1 MTCCELTELLVS
13 QGVGWRLWSRCW
25 ISSRAL
31 DRMPSC
37 HRAPRLGNFDESTVF
52 GLQRRWS
59 MDMWNVRSNFVLP
72 LQEPAHAGT
81 CTGARSFCRFVI
93 FGSLVL
99 VLQMQRIFGCFC
111 HSRAP
116 LPYIELLMSQ
126 SSAISLVFQVRY
138 QKLEQELPAPQLP
151 APPDK
156 TNGTGTIL
164 VTSHK
169 LQLFHWPWSFK
180 KGVGSM
186 PENKSAMV
194 KSHSGQPWCACGMEF
209 VVARRISSNQVAQG
223 SGLEPS
229 EWHH

>member
-72 LQEPAHAGT
+72 LQESAHAGT

-99 VLQMQRIFGCFC
+99 VLQMQCIFGCFC

-116 LPYIELLMSQ
+116 LLISSCSCRKVRRSALSSKSGIRSWSRSCQLLRIKQ
-126 SSAISLVFQVRY
+126 WHRY
-138 QKLEQELPAPQLP
+138 HPSNIWQIA
-151 APPDK
+151 
-156 TNGTGTIL
+156 T
-164 VTSHK
+164 V
-169 LQLFHWPWSFK
+169 HWPWSFK

-209 VVARRISSNQVAQG
+209 VIARRISSNQVAQG

-229 EWHH
+229 EWHR